1 MKVRACLVD
10 VPANP
15 LRIARA
21 LAGEPG
27 FAFLWSAPGTGPS
40 FVACRPVDFATGLDP
55 EPALELGPGRSE
67 LAAWPRWIG
76 LLPYEAR
83 RGLERSGRAPRPDAR
98 REPHVVVP
106 LWARYGAVVRIDRDV
121 LVAGDDEERVRQL
134 AALARGPERA
144 RGPIFAR
151 ALASEPDAVHR
162 ARIASA
168 LELIFE
174 GEIYQVNLAR
184 RFEVSLRGGVVDL
197 VERLAHQ
204 ARAPFSTAV
213 EFGDL
218 AVVGSSPELFLDLD
232 ARGRLLT
239 SPIKGTRPRGA
250 DAEQDRAL
258 ASDLSKDPKEHAE
271 LSMVVDVERNDL
283 GRIAQTG
290 SVRVIGR
297 PRIETFGTVHHRVA
311 LVAARLRPEVGRNEL
326 LEAMLPSGSVTGAP
340 KVRAM
345 EVIAALESERRGLYT
360 GAIGSLGHDGSLRLS
375 MVIRTLTR
383 RNGFAHYFAGG
394 GIVAG
399 SDPDREV
406 LETRWKAAQLER
418 LFNAGDA

>member
-1 MKVRACLVD
+1 MKLRARLVD

-21 LAGEPG
+21 LADEPG
-27 FAFLWSAPGTGPS
+27 FAFLWSASGTGPS

-55 EPALELGPGRSE
+55 EAALELGPRCSSH
-67 LAAWPRWIG
+67 ATCPRWIG
-76 LLPYEAR
+76 LLPYEGR
-83 RGLERSGRAPRPDAR
+83 RGLERVDRARRPDR
-98 REPHVVVP
+98 RSEPHVLVP
-106 LWARYGAVVRIDRDV
+106 LWARYGAVVKIERDV
-121 LVAGDDEERVRQL
+121 VVVGDDEGRIRELV
-134 AALARGPERA
+134 ALAGGSERT
-144 RGPIFAR
+144 RGPISGR
-151 ALASEPDAVHR
+151 ALAGEPDAAHH
-162 ARIASA
+162 ARIVSA
-168 LELIFE
+168 LRLIVE

-184 RFEVSLRGGVVDL
+184 RFELSLRGGVVDL
-197 VERLAHQ
+197 VERLAHR
-204 ARAPFSTAV
+204 ARAPFSTAA
-213 EFGDL
+213 EFGEL
-218 AVVGSSPELFLDLD
+218 SVIGSSPELFLDVD

-239 SPIKGTRPRGA
+239 SPIKGTRPRGP
-250 DAEQDRAL
+250 DAERDRAL

-290 SVRVIGR
+290 TVRVVGA

-311 LVAARLRPEVGRNEL
+311 SVVARLRPGVARTEL

-345 EVIAALESERRGLYT
+345 EVIATLESERRGLYT
-360 GAIGSLGHDGSLRLS
+360 GAVGSLGHDGSLRLA

-383 RNGFAHYFAGG
+383 RRGIAHYFAGG
-394 GIVAG
+394 GIVVG
-399 SDPDREV
+399 SNPDREV

-418 LFNAGDA
+418 LFGSGDA